1 MRLDNMDGQVLTL
14 EEAIEPGRKRVWIQ
28 LREMSCAM
36 AARYA
41 AEQAPFLRFR
51 DPELEMEIEVRAEYY
66 GKTWRCFDSCPLEE
80 NAHPWEDG
88 ETWERVNE

>member
-1 MRLDNMDGQVLTL
+1 MRLDNMDARVLTL
-14 EEAIEPGRKRVWIQ
+14 EEAIDPGMKRVWIQ

-41 AEQAPFLRFR
+41 AEHAPFLRFR

-66 GKTWRCFDSCPLEE
+66 GKTWRCFDVCPLNED
-80 NAHPWEDG
+80 AHPWEDG
-88 ETWERVNE
+88 EEWTRAEE